1 MAKRRWS
8 PFNSTEPIRPRK
20 AGDSSTGSSYTFP
33 LARHSEKWWFRLI
46 AIVVVV
52 VLLLVGTAYLI
63 TNSDWGRERVRRYV
77 EGLIQSNSHGLV
89 HIGSVT
95 GNLLHGV
102 TLHDVVITD
111 SARAPFVKADEI
123 WVKYSLNTLRG
134 KKLEFNDVKLVR
146 PFIVIDKQPGGKW
159 NYDRIFPRDTVT
171 HAGVQKTGWGTWIR
185 FSNVSVISG
194 DLIVRSP
201 WDPGNVTPAER
212 ADKVRAALG
221 PQGRLKILQVAKG
234 YQKESSFHSING
246 LFPLVRL
253 EDPAYKSRMI
263 DVSAL
268 KMVAEPFRP
277 PVADV
282 RGLTGTFEF
291 TGDSVWW
298 RGARVT
304 FPATR
309 ASGDGRYYMES
320 GDLHVRL
327 HGDPVHPADIRWA
340 MPNLPED
347 GSGKLDFGLDW
358 TGKKSVYLAQNM
370 DVTLEKSH
378 VGGKIEATVTDTIA
392 YRDANLTFANLDTR
406 LLTRLFPTMTFP
418 RPLTLTGKATFD
430 GGEHS
435 LNVNGDVAVDD
446 RRSGRSHLVAVGV
459 MGLSKGIFTARDLH
473 VRMLPL
479 QMNLAKALAPTL
491 KLGGTMTGTATLN
504 GSSAAIMTAQG
515 DVTEVE
521 NGAVS
526 HATGRA
532 AMRAR
537 GMPWYDV
544 DATMHPLALATLG
557 HYMPTVG
564 LIGSASGPVKL
575 KGFENDLAI
584 NTQLTFPDGGFLD
597 LRGTMDLHSKDTG
610 YNLQFNTRQFNA
622 GAAVAK
628 APRTSITAV
637 GTASGRGFVPETM
650 QAQLVADVAASS
662 VDTVSVDSANVRVAI
677 ASGVARIDTLAVG
690 LPQGIVEA
698 KGTIGMTPA
707 HSGTLSYHVAIDSLS
722 RFAGLI
728 STDTSIVRPRP
739 GILAQR
745 IRKAKAD
752 SLRIARATEVERAVT
767 GMALPRTVV
776 DTPQAVRKNDL
787 AGTVRADGVVT
798 GSIRNFSAKG
808 TASGSNI
815 VARGNTVG
823 SFTADYDWINART
836 PQSQVT
842 VNGQAKSVRAAG
854 FALDSVGAKLTYQ
867 KPNGTVQIVV
877 NQDNARTYSA
887 DAAFTLDKI
896 RNALTLNT
904 LKLQF
909 DTSVWASTGVAAVHW
924 GQAGIDVEKLE
935 LRNGVNGRLYVN
947 GFVPK
952 QGNANLDIAVDNLNV
967 ADVIALTES
976 GFNATGLISLNIHA
990 TGTTDNPQFKGVFGA
1005 TNLVYNGSTVP
1016 EVHGNVEYA
1025 NQTLTGRAEAMR
1037 AGSQPFLIA
1046 DGTVPINLAIT
1057 GVTGSRFPTDRQIA
1071 LNINADSLP
1080 LNLVPQFGTYIS
1092 NLKGRATGSFK
1103 VGGSLNH
1110 PQLTGQLTLHEGQ
1123 ARVVLAG
1130 INLSQI
1136 EASIRMLGD
1145 TVVIDSVAAYSKGR
1159 ILLTGRLGMGAL
1171 SAPSFDL
1178 KLQTQNA
1185 QVLNN
1190 QRGELRVSANLAMT
1204 GPFKDAHVT
1213 GDVRIRE
1220 GFLYIPPSEN
1230 KTLVG
1235 QDDPAIFNVIDTAVM
1250 ADREL
1255 FPTQSPLLAN
1265 LRMDVNLRVDRDVF
1279 VRSLEANVEVYSDG
1293 DLAVHVNRAKETL
1306 VLDGVLLSERGE
1318 YTFMTRRFEI
1328 KRGSATFINSTELN
1342 PTLQG
1347 TAEYK
1352 VNQPNREAINIQIVV
1367 GGTLHSPNISLT
1379 SDAQPPIPQSDLL
1392 SYLAF
1397 GQSSSSLVQLEGS
1410 GLTNGSGGLVGAGAA
1425 LASRQLAGVA
1435 LGVVADQFAG
1445 SAARSLGADV
1455 FTITPADVQTDV
1467 GNFLRGT
1474 QFEFGKYI
1482 KSHTFVA
1489 VNSPLDPKAL
1499 VRPGVQIVHRFG
1511 GLRGYRLETGVDTR
1525 YLLREPTLQRDQTVA
1540 TTSAFG
1546 AFLIREWRF

>member
-1 MAKRRWS
+1 
-8 PFNSTEPIRPRK
+8 
-20 AGDSSTGSSYTFP
+20 
-33 LARHSEKWWFRLI
+33 
-46 AIVVVV
+46 VVVV
-52 VLLLVGTAYLI
+52 VLLLVSATYLI

-95 GNLLHGV
+95 GNLLHAI

-123 WVKYSLNTLRG
+123 WAKYSLNTLRG
-134 KKLEFNDVKLVR
+134 KKIELNDVKLVR
-146 PFIVIDKQPGGKW
+146 PIIVIDKPPGGKW

-171 HAGVQKTGWGTWIR
+171 HAGVKPTGWGTWIR
-185 FSNVSVISG
+185 FSNVTVANG
-194 DLIVRSP
+194 DLTIRSP

-212 ADKVRAALG
+212 ADKLRAALS
-221 PQGRLKILQVAKG
+221 PQGRLKILQVVKG

-253 EDPAYKSRMI
+253 EDPGYKTRLI
-263 DVSAL
+263 DVAAL

-282 RGLTGTFEF
+282 RGLTGSFDF
-291 TGDSVWW
+291 TPDSIWW
-298 RGARVT
+298 KGARVT
-304 FPATR
+304 FPGTK
-309 ASGDGRYYMES
+309 ASGDGRYYLEA
-320 GDLHVRL
+320 GDMHLRL
-327 HGDPVHPADIRWA
+327 HGDPVKPADIRWA

-358 TGKKSVYLAQNM
+358 TGTKSVYLAQNM

-378 VGGKIEATVTDTIA
+378 VTGKIEATVTDTLA

-406 LLTRLFPTMTFP
+406 LLTQLFPTMKFP

-435 LNVNGDVAVDD
+435 LTVNGDVVVDD
-446 RRSGRSHLVAVGV
+446 RLSGRSHLVAVGV
-459 MGLSKGIFTARDLH
+459 MGLSKGVFTARDLH

-479 QMNLAKALAPTL
+479 QMNLAKSLAPTL
-491 KLGGTMTGTATLN
+491 KLAGTMTGTATLN
-504 GSSAAIMTAQG
+504 GSSAAIMRAQG
-515 DVTEVE
+515 DITEVE
-521 NGAVS
+521 NGAAS

-532 AMRAR
+532 AMRAH
-537 GMPWYDV
+537 GMPWYNV
-544 DATMHPLALATLG
+544 DAVMHPLALTALG
-557 HYMPTVG
+557 RYMPTVG
-564 LIGSASGPVKL
+564 LIGSASGPLRL
-575 KGFENDLAI
+575 KGYENDLAL

-597 LRGTMDLHSKDTG
+597 LRGTMDLHSKETG

-628 APRTSITAV
+628 APRTSITAI

-650 QAQLVADVAASS
+650 QAQLVAKVAASS
-662 VDTVSVDSANVRVAI
+662 VDTVSLDSANVRVAV
-677 ASGVARIDTLAVG
+677 ADGVARIDTLAVG

-707 HSGTLSYHVAIDSLS
+707 HSGTLSYHVAIDSIS

-728 STDTSIVRPRP
+728 STDTSIVSPRP

-752 SLRIARATEVERAVT
+752 SSRIARATEVERAVT
-767 GMALPRTVV
+767 GLALPRTVV
-776 DTPQAVRKNDL
+776 DTPKSVRKNEL
-787 AGTVRADGVVT
+787 SGSVRADGVAT
-798 GSIRNFSAKG
+798 GSITDFSAKG

-823 SFTADYDWINART
+823 SFTADYDWIHART
-836 PQSQVT
+836 PQSQVR
-842 VNGQAKSVRAAG
+842 VNAEARTVRAAG
-854 FALDSVGAKLTYQ
+854 FAIDSVGAKLTYN
-867 KPNGTVQIVV
+867 KPNGTVQLLV
-877 NQDNARTYSA
+877 NQDKDLTFSA

-909 DTSVWASTGVAAVHW
+909 DTTVWASTGPAAVHW
-924 GQAGIDVEKLE
+924 GQAGVDVEHLE
-935 LRNGVNGRLYVN
+935 LRTGVNGRIYVN
-947 GFVPK
+947 GSLPK

-967 ADVIALTES
+967 ADIIALTES
-976 GFNATGLISLNIHA
+976 SINATGLITLNVHA
-990 TGTTDNPQFKGVFGA
+990 TGTLDNPQFKGTFGA
-1005 TNLVYNGSTVP
+1005 TNLLYNGGTVP
-1016 EVHGNVEYA
+1016 ELHGNVEYA

-1037 AGSQPFLIA
+1037 PGSQPFLIA

-1057 GVTGSRFPTDRQIA
+1057 GVTGSRFPSDRQIA

-1080 LNLVPQFGTYIS
+1080 LNLVPQFGNYVS
-1092 NLKGRATGSFK
+1092 DMKGRATGSFK

-1110 PQLTGQLTLHEGQ
+1110 PQLSGQLALGQGQ
-1123 ARVVLAG
+1123 ARVGIAG

-1159 ILLTGRLGMGAL
+1159 ILLTGGLGLGAL
-1171 SAPSFDL
+1171 TAPSFDL

-1190 QRGELRVSANLAMT
+1190 HRGELRVSANLAMT

-1220 GFLYIPPSEN
+1220 GFLYIPPSDN
-1230 KTLVG
+1230 KNLVG
-1235 QDDPAIFNVIDTAVM
+1235 QGDPAIFNVLDTAIM
-1250 ADREL
+1250 ASREL
-1255 FPTQSPLLAN
+1255 FPSQSPLLAN

-1293 DLAVHVNRAKETL
+1293 DLGVHVNRAKETL

-1347 TAEYK
+1347 TAQYK
-1352 VNQPNREAINIQIVV
+1352 VNQPNREAINIQILV
-1367 GGTLHSPNISLT
+1367 GGTLHSPSISLT
-1379 SDAQPPIPQSDLL
+1379 SDAQPPIAQSDLL

-1410 GLTNGSGGLVGAGAA
+1410 GLTNGSGGSNLVGAGAA

-1435 LGVVADQFAG
+1435 LGVVTDQFAG

-1482 KSHTFVA
+1482 RSHTFVA
-1489 VNSPLDPKAL
+1489 INSPLDPKAL
-1499 VRPGVQIVHRFG
+1499 VRPGVSVVHRFG

>member
-1 MAKRRWS
+1 MVA
-8 PFNSTEPIRPRK
+8 
-20 AGDSSTGSSYTFP
+20 
-33 LARHSEKWWFRLI
+33 
-46 AIVVVV
+46 
-52 VLLLVGTAYLI
+52 LLLVGAAYLL
-63 TNSDWGRERVRRYV
+63 TNSDWGRERIRRYV
-77 EGLIQSNSHGLV
+77 VGLIQNNSHGIV

-95 GNLLHGV
+95 GNLLHGI

-123 WVKYSLNTLRG
+123 GAKYSLGTLRR

-146 PFIVIDKQPGGKW
+146 PIIVIDKQPGGKW

-171 HAGVQKTGWGTWIR
+171 HAGVKSTGWGTWIR
-185 FSNVSVISG
+185 FSNVTVVNG
-194 DLIVRSP
+194 DLTVRSP
-201 WDPGNVTPAER
+201 WDPGNATPAER

-221 PQGRLKILQVAKG
+221 PEGRLKILQVARG

-253 EDPAYKSRMI
+253 EDPAYKSRLI
-263 DVSAL
+263 DVAAL
-268 KMVAEPFRP
+268 KMIAEPFRP

-282 RGLTGTFEF
+282 RGLTGTFDF
-291 TGDSVWW
+291 TGDSIWW
-298 RGARVT
+298 KGARVT

-309 ASGDGRYYMES
+309 GSGDGRYYMDS
-320 GDLHVRL
+320 GDLHLRL
-327 HGDPVHPADIRWA
+327 HGDPVRTADIRWA
-340 MPNLPED
+340 MPNLPEN

-358 TGKKSVYLAQNM
+358 TGNKSVYLAQNM
-370 DVTLEKSH
+370 DVMLEKSH
-378 VGGKIEATVTDTIA
+378 IAGKIEATVTDTVA
-392 YRDANLTFANLDTR
+392 YRDANLAFANLDTR

-435 LNVNGDVAVDD
+435 LKVNGDVVVDD
-446 RRSGRSHLVAVGV
+446 RLSGRSHLVAVGV

-479 QMNLAKALAPTL
+479 QMGLAKAIATTL
-491 KLGGTMTGTATLN
+491 RVGGTLTGTATLN
-504 GSSAAIMTAQG
+504 GSSAAIMTAQAV
-515 DVTEVE
+515 DVTLVE
-521 NGAVS
+521 LGALS

-544 DATMHPLALATLG
+544 DVEMHPLGLATIG
-557 HYMPTVG
+557 RFMPSVG
-564 LIGSASGPVKL
+564 LSGSANGPLRL

-597 LRGTMDLHSKDTG
+597 LRGTMDLASKETG
-610 YNLQFNTRQFNA
+610 YNLDFKTKQLNA
-622 GAAVAK
+622 STVVAK

-637 GTASGRGFVPETM
+637 GSARGRGSDPATM
-650 QAQLVADVAASS
+650 QAQLVADVAASTI
-662 VDTVSVDSANVRVAI
+662 DTVSIDRANVRVALANGI
-677 ASGVARIDTLAVG
+677 ARIDTMAVD

-698 KGTIGMTPA
+698 KGTIGLDAA

-722 RFAGLI
+722 RFAGLV
-728 STDTSIVRPRP
+728 STDTSVVRPRP

-752 SLRIARATEVERAVT
+752 SSRIARATEVERAVT
-767 GMALPRTVV
+767 GMPLPRTVV
-776 DTPQAVRKNDL
+776 DTPTAVRKNEL
-787 AGTVRADGVVT
+787 SGSVRADGVAT
-798 GSIRNFSAKG
+798 GNIRNFSAKG

-836 PQSQVT
+836 PQSQVR
-842 VNGQAKSVRAAG
+842 VNAQARSVRAAG

-867 KPNGTVQIVV
+867 KPNGTVQLVV

-909 DTSVWASTGVAAVHW
+909 DTSVWASTRVAALHW
-924 GQAGIDVEKLE
+924 GPAGADVQNLE
-935 LRNGVNGRLYVN
+935 LRNGVKGRIYVN
-947 GFVPK
+947 GFIPK
-952 QGNANLDIAVDNLNV
+952 EGNANLDIAVDNLNV
-967 ADVIALTES
+967 ADVVALTES
-976 GFNATGLISLNIHA
+976 GINATGLISLNIHA
-990 TGTTDNPQFKGVFGA
+990 TGTLDNPQFKGAFGA
-1005 TNLVYNGSTVP
+1005 TDLVYNGGTVP
-1016 EVHGNVEYA
+1016 EVHGNVDYA

-1037 AGSQPFLIA
+1037 EGMQPFLIA
-1046 DGTVPINLAIT
+1046 EGTVPINLAIT
-1057 GVTGSRFPTDRQIA
+1057 GVTGSRFPSDRQIA

-1080 LNLVPQFGTYIS
+1080 LNVVPQFGDYLS
-1092 NLKGRATGSFK
+1092 NLKGRASGSFK
-1103 VGGSLNH
+1103 VGGSLNR
-1110 PQLTGQLTLHEGQ
+1110 PKLSGQLAVHEGA

-1130 INLSQI
+1130 INLTQI

-1159 ILLTGRLGMGAL
+1159 IVLTGGIGIGAL
-1171 SAPSFDL
+1171 SAPNFNL

-1190 QRGELRVSANLAMT
+1190 HRGELRVSANLAMA

-1230 KTLVG
+1230 KNLVG
-1235 QDDPAIFNVIDTAVM
+1235 QGDPAIFNVLDTAVM

-1265 LRMDVNLRVDRDVF
+1265 LRMDVTLRVDRDVF
-1279 VRSLEANVEVYSDG
+1279 VRSLEANIEVYSDG
-1293 DLAVHVNRAKETL
+1293 DLGVHVNRAKETL

-1318 YTFMTRRFEI
+1318 YTFMTRRFNI

-1347 TAEYK
+1347 TGEYVVK
-1352 VNQPNREAINIQIVV
+1352 QPNREAINIQIVV
-1367 GGTLHSPNISLT
+1367 GGTLHTPNISLT

-1397 GQSSSSLVQLEGS
+1397 GQSSTSLVQLEGS
-1410 GLTNGSGGLVGAGAA
+1410 GLTNGTGGSNLVGAGAA
-1425 LASRQLAGVA
+1425 LASRQLAGIA
-1435 LGVVADQFAG
+1435 IGVIADQAAG
-1445 SAARSLGADV
+1445 QAARSLGADV

-1474 QFEFGKYI
+1474 QFEFGKYV

-1499 VRPGVQIVHRFG
+1499 VRPGVQVVHRFG

>member
-1 MAKRRWS
+1 M
-8 PFNSTEPIRPRK
+8 
-20 AGDSSTGSSYTFP
+20 
-33 LARHSEKWWFRLI
+33 
-46 AIVVVV
+46 
-52 VLLLVGTAYLI
+52 VGTAYLI
-63 TNSDWGRERVRRYV
+63 TNSDWGRERIRRYV
-77 EGLIQSNSHGLV
+77 VGLIQDNSHGIV

-95 GNLLHGV
+95 GNLLHGI

-123 WVKYSLNTLRG
+123 WANYSLGTLRG

-146 PFIVIDKQPGGKW
+146 PIIVIDKQPGGKW

-171 HAGVQKTGWGTWIR
+171 RTGVKKTGWGTWIR
-185 FSNVSVISG
+185 FSNVTVANG
-194 DLIVRSP
+194 DLTVRSP
-201 WDPGNVTPAER
+201 WDPGSATLAER

-221 PQGRLKILQVAKG
+221 PQGRLKILQVPHG

-246 LFPLVRL
+246 LFPVVRL
-253 EDPAYKSRMI
+253 EDPAYKNRLI
-263 DVSAL
+263 DVAAL
-268 KMVAEPFRP
+268 KMIAEPFRP
-277 PVADV
+277 PVAEV
-282 RGLTGTFEF
+282 RGLTGSFDF
-291 TGDSVWW
+291 TGDSVWFK
-298 RGARVT
+298 GARVT

-320 GDLHVRL
+320 GDLHLRV
-327 HGDPVHPADIRWA
+327 HGDPVRPADIRWA

-378 VGGKIEATVTDTIA
+378 IAGKIEATVTDTIA
-392 YRDANLTFANLDTR
+392 YRDANLRFANLDTR

-418 RPLTLTGKATFD
+418 RPLTLTGSATFD
-430 GGEHS
+430 GGEHA
-435 LNVNGDVAVDD
+435 LKVNADVVVDD
-446 RRSGRSHLVAVGV
+446 RLSGRSHLVANGV
-459 MGLSKGIFTARDLH
+459 MGLSKSIFTARDLH

-479 QMNLAKALAPTL
+479 QLGLAKAIAPTL
-491 KLGGTMTGTATLN
+491 RTGGTVTGTATLN
-504 GSSAAIMTAQG
+504 GSSAAIMTASAM
-515 DVTEVE
+515 DVTHVE
-521 NGAVS
+521 LGALS
-526 HATGRA
+526 RATGRA
-532 AMRAR
+532 AMHAR

-544 DATMHPLALATLG
+544 DVVMHPLALATIG
-557 HYMPTVG
+557 RYMPTVG
-564 LIGSASGPVKL
+564 LQGSGNGPLRL

-584 NTQLTFPDGGFLD
+584 NTQLTFPDGGFVD
-597 LRGTMDLHSKDTG
+597 LRGTMDLNSKEAG
-610 YNLQFNTRQFNA
+610 YNLQFNTKEFNA
-622 GAAVAK
+622 STAIAK
-628 APRTSITAV
+628 APKTSITAV
-637 GTASGRGFVPETM
+637 GSASGRGFEPATM
-650 QAQLVADVAASS
+650 QAQLVADVAASTI
-662 VDTVSVDSANVRVAI
+662 DTVSIDRANVKLALANGI
-677 ASGVARIDTLAVG
+677 ARIDTLSVD
-690 LPQGIVEA
+690 LPQGLVEA
-698 KGTIGMTPA
+698 KGTIGLDTA

-728 STDTSIVRPRP
+728 STDTSVVRPRP

-752 SLRIARATEVERAVT
+752 SSRIARATEVERAVT
-767 GMALPRTVV
+767 GMPLPRTVV
-776 DTPQAVRKNDL
+776 DTPTAVRKNEL
-787 AGTVRADGVVT
+787 SGSVRADGVAT

-823 SFTADYDWINART
+823 SFTADYDWINGRT
-836 PQSQVT
+836 PQSQVR
-842 VNGQAKSVRAAG
+842 VNAQARSVRAAG
-854 FALDSVGAKLTYQ
+854 FALDSVGANLTYR
-867 KPNGTVQIVV
+867 KPNGTVQLVV

-887 DAAFTLDKI
+887 DAVFTLDKV

-909 DTSVWASTGVAAVHW
+909 DTSVWASTGPASLHW
-924 GQAGIDVEKLE
+924 GQSGVDVEKLE
-935 LRNGVNGRLYVN
+935 LRNGVNGRIYVN

-952 QGNANLDIAVDNLNV
+952 EGNANLDIAVDNLNV
-967 ADVIALTES
+967 ADVVALTES
-976 GFNATGLISLNIHA
+976 GINATGLISLNIHA
-990 TGTTDNPQFKGVFGA
+990 TGTLDNPQFKGAFGA
-1005 TNLVYNGSTVP
+1005 TDLVYNGGTVP

-1037 AGSQPFLIA
+1037 EGKQPFLIA
-1046 DGTVPINLAIT
+1046 EGTVPINLAIT
-1057 GVTGSRFPTDRQIA
+1057 GVTGSRFPGDRQIA
-1071 LNINADSLP
+1071 LNINTDSLP
-1080 LNLVPQFGTYIS
+1080 LMLVPQFGGYLA
-1092 NLKGRATGSFK
+1092 NVRGRASGSFK
-1103 VGGSLNH
+1103 VGGSLNR
-1110 PQLTGQLTLHEGQ
+1110 PQLSGQFAVHEGA
-1123 ARVVLAG
+1123 ARVVVAG
-1130 INLSQI
+1130 INLTQV

-1159 ILLTGRLGMGAL
+1159 IVLTGGIGIGAL

-1190 QRGELRVSANLAMT
+1190 HRGELRVSANLGMT
-1204 GPFKDAHVT
+1204 GPSKDAHVT

-1230 KTLVG
+1230 KNLVG
-1235 QDDPAIFNVIDTAVM
+1235 QGDPAIFNVLDTAVM
-1250 ADREL
+1250 ADREI

-1265 LRMDVNLRVDRDVF
+1265 LRMDVTLRVDRDVF

-1293 DLAVHVNRAKETL
+1293 DLGVHVNRAKETL

-1318 YTFMTRRFEI
+1318 YTFMTRRFNI

-1347 TAEYK
+1347 TAEYVVK
-1352 VNQPNREAINIQIVV
+1352 QPNREAINIQIVV
-1367 GGTLHSPNISLT
+1367 GGTLHTPNISLT

-1397 GQSSSSLVQLEGS
+1397 GQSSTSLVQLEGS
-1410 GLTNGSGGLVGAGAA
+1410 GLTNGAGGSNLVGAGAA
-1425 LASRQLAGVA
+1425 LASRQLAGIA
-1435 LGVVADQFAG
+1435 IGVITDQAAG
-1445 SAARSLGADV
+1445 AAARSLGADV

-1474 QFEFGKYI
+1474 QFEFGKYV

-1489 VNSPLDPKAL
+1489 VSSPLDPKAL
-1499 VRPGVQIVHRFG
+1499 VRPGIQVIHRFG

>member
-1 MAKRRWS
+1 M
-8 PFNSTEPIRPRK
+8 
-20 AGDSSTGSSYTFP
+20 
-33 LARHSEKWWFRLI
+33 
-46 AIVVVV
+46 VVV
-52 VLLLVGTAYLI
+52 VLLLVGAAYLI

-89 HIGSVT
+89 HIGGIT
-95 GNLLHGV
+95 GNLLHGI
-102 TLHDVVITD
+102 TLHNVVITD

-123 WVKYSLNTLRG
+123 WAKYSLNTLRG
-134 KKLEFNDVKLVR
+134 KKIELNDVKLVH
-146 PFIVIDKQPGGKW
+146 PIIVVDKQPGGRW

-171 HAGVQKTGWGTWIR
+171 HAGVKPTGWGTWIR
-185 FSNVSVISG
+185 FSNVTIANG
-194 DLIVRSP
+194 DLTIRSP
-201 WDPGNVTPAER
+201 WDPGNLTPAGR

-234 YQKESSFHSING
+234 YQKESSFHSVNG

-253 EDPAYKSRMI
+253 EDPGYKFRLI
-263 DVSAL
+263 DVAAL
-268 KMVAEPFRP
+268 KMTAEPFRP

-282 RGLTGTFEF
+282 RGLTGSFDF
-291 TGDSVWW
+291 TSDSIWW
-298 RGARVT
+298 KGARVT
-304 FPATR
+304 FPGTE
-309 ASGDGRYYMES
+309 ASGDGRYLMES
-320 GDLHVRL
+320 GDMHLRL
-327 HGDPVHPADIRWA
+327 HGDPVRPADIRWA

-358 TGKKSVYLAQNM
+358 TGSKSVYLAQNM

-378 VGGKIEATVTDTIA
+378 VAGKIEATVTDTLA

-406 LLTRLFPTMTFP
+406 LLTQLFPTMTFP

-435 LNVNGDVAVDD
+435 LKVNGDIVVDD
-446 RRSGRSHLVAVGV
+446 RLSGRSHLLAVGV

-544 DATMHPLALATLG
+544 DAVMHPLALVALG
-557 HYMPTVG
+557 RYMPTVG
-564 LIGSASGPVKL
+564 LIGSANGPVRL
-575 KGFENDLAI
+575 KGYENDLAL

-610 YNLQFNTRQFNA
+610 YNLQFNARQFNA

-637 GTASGRGFVPETM
+637 GSASGRGFVPATM
-650 QAQLVADVAASS
+650 QAQLVANVAASS
-662 VDTVSVDSANVRVAI
+662 VDTVSVDSANVRVGI
-677 ASGVARIDTLAVG
+677 ADGIARIDTLAVG
-690 LPQGIVEA
+690 LPQGLVEA
-698 KGTIGMTPA
+698 KGTIGMTAA
-707 HSGTLSYHVAIDSLS
+707 HSGTLSYHIAIDSLS

-728 STDTSIVRPRP
+728 STDTSIVSPRP

-745 IRKAKAD
+745 IRRARAD
-752 SLRIARATEVERAVT
+752 SSRVARATEVERAVT
-767 GMALPRTVV
+767 GMQLPRTVV
-776 DTPQAVRKNDL
+776 DTPKSVRKNEL
-787 AGTVRADGVVT
+787 SGSVRADGVAT
-798 GSIRNFSAKG
+798 GNITDFSAKG
-808 TASGSNI
+808 TASGSNV

-836 PQSQVT
+836 PQSQVR
-842 VNGQAKSVRAAG
+842 VNAQARSVRAAG
-854 FALDSVGAKLTYQ
+854 FELDSVGAKLTYH

-877 NQDNARTYSA
+877 NQDNALTYSA

-896 RNALTLNT
+896 RNSLTLNT

-909 DTSVWASTGVAAVHW
+909 DTSVWASTGVASLHW
-924 GQAGIDVEKLE
+924 GQAGVEVDKLE
-935 LRNGVNGRLYVN
+935 LRNGTNGRIYVN
-947 GFVPK
+947 GLVPK

-967 ADVIALTES
+967 ADIVSLTQS
-976 GFNATGLISLNIHA
+976 SINATGLISVNIHV
-990 TGTTDNPQFKGVFGA
+990 TGTLDNPQFKGVFGA
-1005 TNLVYNGSTVP
+1005 TNLVYNGGPVP
-1016 EVHGNVEYA
+1016 EVHGNVDYA

-1037 AGSQPFLIA
+1037 AGNQPFLIA
-1046 DGTVPINLAIT
+1046 EGTVPINLAIT
-1057 GVTGSRFPTDRQIA
+1057 GVTGSRFPSDRQIA

-1080 LNLVPQFGTYIS
+1080 LNLVPQFGNYVS
-1092 NLKGRATGSFK
+1092 NMKGRAVGSFK

-1110 PQLTGQLTLHEGQ
+1110 PQLSGQLAFHEGQ
-1123 ARVVLAG
+1123 ARVLAAG

-1159 ILLTGRLGMGAL
+1159 IVLTGGLGMGAL
-1171 SAPSFDL
+1171 TAPSFDL

-1190 QRGELRVSANLAMT
+1190 HRGELRLSANLAMT

-1220 GFLYIPPSEN
+1220 GYLYIPPSDN
-1230 KTLVG
+1230 KNLVG
-1235 QDDPAIFNVIDTAVM
+1235 QGDPAIFNVLDTAIM
-1250 ADREL
+1250 ASREL
-1255 FPTQSPLLAN
+1255 FPSQSPLLAN

-1293 DLAVHVNRAKETL
+1293 DLGVHVNRAKETL

-1318 YTFMTRRFEI
+1318 YTFMTRKFDI

-1347 TAEYK
+1347 TAEYV
-1352 VNQPNREAINIQIVV
+1352 VNQPNREAIKIQIVV

-1410 GLTNGSGGLVGAGAA
+1410 GLTNGSGGSNLVGAGAA

-1435 LGVVADQFAG
+1435 LGVAADQFAG

-1467 GNFLRGT
+1467 GNFLRAT
-1474 QFEFGKYI
+1474 QFEFGKYVRL
-1482 KSHTFVA
+1482 HTFVE
-1489 VNSPLDPKAL
+1489 VKSPLDPQAL
-1499 VRPGVQIVHRFG
+1499 VRPGVQVVHRFG
-1511 GLRGYRLETGVDTR
+1511 GLQGYRLETGVDTR

>member
-1 MAKRRWS
+1 
-8 PFNSTEPIRPRK
+8 
-20 AGDSSTGSSYTFP
+20 
-33 LARHSEKWWFRLI
+33 
-46 AIVVVV
+46 VVVV
-52 VLLLVGTAYLI
+52 VLLLVGAAYLI

-77 EGLIQSNSHGLV
+77 EGLIQRNSHGLV

-123 WVKYSLNTLRG
+123 WAKYSLNTLRG
-134 KKLEFNDVKLVR
+134 KKLEFNDVKLVH

-185 FSNVSVISG
+185 FSNVTVVSG

-201 WDPGNVTPAER
+201 WDPGTATPAER

-221 PQGRLKILQVAKG
+221 PAGRLKILQVAKG

-298 RGARVT
+298 KGARVT
-304 FPATR
+304 FPASR

-320 GDLHVRL
+320 GDLHLRL
-327 HGDPVHPADIRWA
+327 HGDPVRPADIRWA

-378 VGGKIEATVTDTIA
+378 VAGKIEATVTDTIA

-435 LNVNGDVAVDD
+435 LKVNGDVVVDD
-446 RRSGRSHLVAVGV
+446 RLSGRSHLVAVGV

-479 QMNLAKALAPTL
+479 QMNLAKAIAPTL
-491 KLGGTMTGTATLN
+491 KLSGTMTGTATLN

-521 NGAVS
+521 NGAVT

-557 HYMPTVG
+557 RYMPTVG

-728 STDTSIVRPRP
+728 STDTSVVRPRP
-739 GILAQR
+739 GILASR
-745 IRKAKAD
+745 VARAKAD
-752 SLRIARATEVERAVT
+752 SARIARATEVERAVT
-767 GMALPRTVV
+767 GMPLPRTVV

-787 AGTVRADGVVT
+787 SGTIRADGVVT

-836 PQSQVT
+836 PESQVS

-854 FALDSVGAKLTYQ
+854 FALDSVGAKLTYH

-887 DAAFTLDKI
+887 NAAFTLDKI

-935 LRNGVNGRLYVN
+935 LRNGVNGRIYVN

-976 GFNATGLISLNIHA
+976 GYNATGLISLNIHA
-990 TGTTDNPQFKGVFGA
+990 TGTTDNPQFKGVFSA
-1005 TNLVYNGSTVP
+1005 TNLVYNGGTVP
-1016 EVHGNVEYA
+1016 EVHGNVDYA

-1037 AGSQPFLIA
+1037 AGNQPFLIA
-1046 DGTVPINLAIT
+1046 EGTVPINLAIT

-1080 LNLVPQFGTYIS
+1080 LNLVPQFGNYVS

-1110 PQLTGQLTLHEGQ
+1110 PQLTGQLALHEGQ

-1159 ILLTGRLGMGAL
+1159 IVLTGKLGMGAL

-1190 QRGELRVSANLAMT
+1190 QRGQLRVSANLAMT

-1230 KTLVG
+1230 KTLIG
-1235 QDDPAIFNVIDTAVM
+1235 QDDPAIFNVLDTAVM

-1279 VRSLEANVEVYSDG
+1279 VRSLEANIEVYSDG
-1293 DLAVHVNRAKETL
+1293 DLGVHVNRAKETL

-1318 YTFMTRRFEI
+1318 YTFMTRRFDI

-1347 TAEYK
+1347 TAQYK

-1410 GLTNGSGGLVGAGAA
+1410 GLTNSSGGLVGAGAA

-1435 LGVVADQFAG
+1435 IGVVTDQFAG

-1540 TTSAFG
+1540 TTSACG